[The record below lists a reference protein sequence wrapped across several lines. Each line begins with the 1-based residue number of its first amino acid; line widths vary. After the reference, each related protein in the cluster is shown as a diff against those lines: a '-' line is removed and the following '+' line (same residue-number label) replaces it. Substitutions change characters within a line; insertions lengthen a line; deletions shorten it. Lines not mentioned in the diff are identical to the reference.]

1 MEALSEPQAAVL
13 DALAAGWKFRVNVRA
28 GVLLLTDGRRAM
40 TLRPEVTAA
49 LRSRGLIAEVGMTI
63 THDGRRALKAHKARG
78 A

>member
-28 GVLLLTDGRRAM
+28 GVMLLT
-40 TLRPEVTAA
+40 
-49 LRSRGLIAEVGMTI
+49 
-63 THDGRRALKAHKARG
+63 DGRRALKAHKARG